1 MRECRNFVF
10 RFISIII
17 AMILINIIFFG
28 IFQKKS
34 VSGIIN
40 FKNEKALN
48 KNINIVDKYILEE
61 KNKIYYNSK
70 IVVENIEKKSVMT
83 GITAETIIKGII
95 EENDININ
103 YYIEVYDKS
112 GKTIGNSFGYTE
124 KIEIF
129 DKILKRLER
138 EKNGFLEIVSGE
150 NNIYIKSVFPF
161 GDEKKEYIAVV
172 SYKLSEDFFD
182 KAKNY
187 INGDINIYN
196 KNMEI
201 VLTTLK
207 GDKQAKIK
215 KKSQE
220 IKDYRGEKNFTYSN
234 KEQSGILKKI
244 EESDVSYE
252 IFMNREEEKTEI
264 EKYFY
269 FIVLFE
275 LLFLGVILALL
286 LKFIKNITGT
296 DKEFWKKMKNCMLG
310 KEEKENQNFTDIL
323 DYNLLFCNAKDIF
336 IKNISEYLKEVE
348 NGNRVNRINDMV
360 EIYSVCFTQI
370 KRYKIEDVEI
380 ISMMKIIEGICSKYN
395 IRIEIKKN
403 KSKMYSSFEKNSVIY
418 IFISLIYKLSEIYNS
433 IKINVTIEDYGRK
446 IFIKFKSEDTGIKIE
461 DNRCLK
467 SMFNKEF
474 IDYLLMVNELGYAEK
489 NGTVEI
495 SINV

>member
-1 MRECRNFVF
+1 
-10 RFISIII
+10 
-17 AMILINIIFFG
+17 
-28 IFQKKS
+28 
-34 VSGIIN
+34 
-40 FKNEKALN
+40 
-48 KNINIVDKYILEE
+48 
-61 KNKIYYNSK
+61 
-70 IVVENIEKKSVMT
+70 
-83 GITAETIIKGII
+83 
-95 EENDININ
+95 
-103 YYIEVYDKS
+103 
-112 GKTIGNSFGYTE
+112 
-124 KIEIF
+124 
-129 DKILKRLER
+129 
-138 EKNGFLEIVSGE
+138 
-150 NNIYIKSVFPF
+150 
-161 GDEKKEYIAVV
+161 
-172 SYKLSEDFFD
+172 
-182 KAKNY
+182 
-187 INGDINIYN
+187 
-196 KNMEI
+196 
-201 VLTTLK
+201 
-207 GDKQAKIK
+207 
-215 KKSQE
+215 
-220 IKDYRGEKNFTYSN
+220 
-234 KEQSGILKKI
+234 
-244 EESDVSYE
+244 
-252 IFMNREEEKTEI
+252 
-264 EKYFY
+264 
-269 FIVLFE
+269 
-275 LLFLGVILALL
+275 
-286 LKFIKNITGT
+286 
-296 DKEFWKKMKNCMLG
+296 MKNCMLG